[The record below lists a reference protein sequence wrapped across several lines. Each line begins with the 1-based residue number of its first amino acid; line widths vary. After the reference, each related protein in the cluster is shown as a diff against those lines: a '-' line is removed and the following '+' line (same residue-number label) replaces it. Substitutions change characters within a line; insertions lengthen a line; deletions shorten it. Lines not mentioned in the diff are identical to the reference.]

1 MYKVVRYFEDAQDG
15 NHAYNVGDIF
25 PHKGMTVSQQRINDL
40 MSGNNFQQVQ
50 LIALDTDAKADTP
63 KDKPEKVS
71 TEEPKKD
78 ESTLTV
84 EDINKLPFFKLKSLA
99 KSKGIDVED
108 KKADALRA
116 EMIERI

>member
-15 NHAYNVGDIF
+15 NHAYNVGDVF

-50 LIALDTDAKADTP
+50 LIALDTDANIP

-71 TEEPKKD
+71 KEEPKKD

-84 EDINKLPFFKLKSLA
+84 EDINKMPFFKLKSLA

-116 EMIERI
+116 ELIERI

>member
-50 LIALDTDAKADTP
+50 LIALDTDANTP
-63 KDKPEKVS
+63 KEEPK
-71 TEEPKKD
+71 EEPKKD
-78 ESTLTV
+78 ESTLTA
-84 EDINKLPFFKLKSLA
+84 EDINKMPFFKLKSLA